1 MNFAEVKLL
10 IAAVLLSLLILILDQ
25 VSKHLVFLNLPFGES
40 VVLWPGVLSLTHL
53 HNFGAAFGLF
63 AGQRWLFVLAVFIT
77 VAILIMWRKDI
88 LRAGPL
94 AVWSCALLL
103 GGALGNFLDR
113 LRLGF
118 VVDFIDLGF
127 WPVFNV
133 ADSAI
138 VVGAL
143 SLAIVTIRAEL
154 K

>member
-1 MNFAEVKLL
+1 M
-10 IAAVLLSLLILILDQ
+10 IAAFLLSLGILLLDQ
-25 VSKHLVFLNLPFGES
+25 VSKHLVVLNLSYGES
-40 VVLWPGVLSLTHL
+40 LPIWPGFLALTHV

-63 AGQRWLFVLAVFIT
+63 AGQRWLFFVAVFVT
-77 VAILIMWRKDI
+77 MAVLFMWRKDI

-94 AVWSCALLL
+94 ALWSCALLL

-143 SLAIVTIRAEL
+143 TLAIVTIRAEF

>member
-1 MNFAEVKLL
+1 M
-10 IAAVLLSLLILILDQ
+10 IAAFLLSLGILLLDQ
-25 VSKHLVFLNLPFGES
+25 VSKHLVFLNLPYGES
-40 VVLWPGVLSLTHL
+40 LSIWPGFLALTHV

-63 AGQRWLFVLAVFIT
+63 AGQRWLFFVAVFVTIA
-77 VAILIMWRKDI
+77 VLIMWRKDI

-94 AVWSCALLL
+94 ALWSCALLL

-118 VVDFIDLGF
+118 VVDFIDVGF

-143 SLAIVTIRAEL
+143 SLAIVTIRAEF

>member
-1 MNFAEVKLL
+1 MK
-10 IAAVLLSLLILILDQ
+10 AAVLLSLLILIFDQ
-25 VSKHLVFLNLPFGES
+25 VSKHLVVLNLPYGGTIT
-40 VVLWPGVLSLTHL
+40 LWPGVLDLTHV

-63 AGQRWLFVLAVFIT
+63 AGQRWLFILAVLVT
-77 VAILIMWRKDI
+77 VAVLVLWRQDI
-88 LRAGPL
+88 LRAGAL
-94 AVWSCALLL
+94 AVYSCALLL
-103 GGALGNFLDR
+103 GGALGNLLDR

-118 VVDFIDLGF
+118 VIDFIDIGF

-143 SLAIVTIRAEL
+143 SLAIATIRAEL